1 MKVQKRDGRIVP
13 YDAEKIRI
21 AIQKA
26 NAVVEAGE
34 RASAGRIEGII
45 RHVEEEAGDVMA
57 VEAIQDMIE
66 EQLVKHNKYALA
78 KKYMIYRYQRAL
90 LRKSNTT
97 DESILKLIRNVL

>member
-45 RHVEEEAGDVMA
+45 RHVAC
-57 VEAIQDMIE
+57 
-66 EQLVKHNKYALA
+66 K
-78 KKYMIYRYQRAL
+78 
-90 LRKSNTT
+90 
-97 DESILKLIRNVL
+97 

>member
-34 RASAGRIEGII
+34 RARLI
-45 RHVEEEAGDVMA
+45 VPY
-57 VEAIQDMIE
+57 
-66 EQLVKHNKYALA
+66 LVASL
-78 KKYMIYRYQRAL
+78 
-90 LRKSNTT
+90 
-97 DESILKLIRNVL
+97 